1 MNSIADTTR
10 YPAEIGAK
18 SEQSRPMDTINPRA
32 DDYRKEVIALGI
44 DLKPTHWVTLNL
56 HRDSTPENA
65 VRNLKRWR
73 VEILRRLFG
82 RRFFERPEIE
92 LIEFVGCLE
101 RQIGHF
107 HFHLVCRVPDEVPP
121 LKFQRIATIRWKD
134 IVPTGSSEIVAVSSD
149 AANVNRLMR
158 YTTKY
163 LDARS
168 SVPFIHSHLL
178 H

>member
-1 MNSIADTTR
+1 MNLIADTTR
-10 YPAEIGAK
+10 YPAETGAK
-18 SEQSRPMDTINPRA
+18 SEKSRPMDTINPRA
-32 DDYRKEVIALGI
+32 DDYRKEVIALGV

-73 VEILRRLFG
+73 VEILRRLCG
-82 RRFFERPEIE
+82 RRFFERPEVE

-107 HFHLVCRVPDEVPP
+107 HFHLVCRVPEEVS
-121 LKFQRIATIRWKD
+121 LDFQRIASTRWKA
-134 IVPTGSSEIVAVSSD
+134 IVSTGSSHIEPITAGTLD
-149 AANVNRLMR
+149 RLMS

-163 LDARS
+163 LDACS
-168 SVPFIHSHLL
+168 SVPFIHSRLL

>member
-10 YPAEIGAK
+10 YPADTGAK
-18 SEQSRPMDTINPRA
+18 PEKSHLMDTINPRA
-32 DDYRKEVIALGI
+32 DDYRKGVIALGI

-56 HRDSTPENA
+56 HRDTTPENA
-65 VRNLKRWR
+65 IRNLKRWR

-82 RRFFERPEIE
+82 RRFFERPENE

-107 HFHLVCRVPDEVPP
+107 HFHLVCRVPEKIAPD
-121 LKFQRIATIRWKD
+121 FQRIASMRWKA
-134 IVPTGSSEIVAVSSD
+134 IVPTGTSVIVPASSD
-149 AANVNRLMR
+149 PANVDRLMS
-158 YTTKY
+158 YATKN
-163 LDARS
+163 LDACS

>member
-1 MNSIADTTR
+1 MNSIAHTTR
-10 YPAEIGAK
+10 YPADTGAK
-18 SEQSRPMDTINPRA
+18 PEQSRPMDTINPRA
-32 DDYRKEVIALGI
+32 DDYRKEVIAMGI

-56 HRDSTPENA
+56 HRDTTLENA
-65 VRNLKRWR
+65 IRNLKRWR

-82 RRFFERPEIE
+82 RRFFERPENE

-107 HFHLVCRVPDEVPP
+107 HFHLVCRVPEEIAPD
-121 LKFQRIATIRWKD
+121 FQRIASMRWKA
-134 IVPTGSSEIVAVSSD
+134 IVPSGTSEIATVGSD
-149 AANVNRLMR
+149 PADIDRLMN
-158 YTTKY
+158 YTTKR